1 MTVTIGVD
9 LGGTKTAAG
18 LVAADGTVL
27 RRVSAPTPA
36 ASGPQSVLRTIVD
49 LAISLT
55 DSAPDVIAGCG
66 IGAAGVIDPVSR
78 TVKFATNSLPGWT
91 GTRLGAEIEDRLG
104 MPVATVNDVHAHAIG
119 EAVHGAGR
127 GERTVLVI
135 AAGTGIGGA
144 LVIDGVLQSG
154 RHGAAGHYGHVPAAE
169 AAGLAC
175 TCGGVGH
182 LEVIASGPAILA
194 AYLRRGG
201 AAAGDTQE
209 IFARADAG
217 DALAAEVIA
226 VAAAALGRT
235 IGGLINSVDPDVV
248 IVGGGLAAAG
258 RRWWDAVEGQARTE
272 AMGLLAGCLIVP
284 TSLGADSAIVGAA
297 SLIATTTVDTTL
309 RPCTDQHLNGFP
321 E

>member
-1 MTVTIGVD
+1 MSLVIGVD

-18 LVAADGTVL
+18 LVAADGTVI

-36 ASGPQSVLRTIVD
+36 AKGPAAVLQTIVD
-49 LAISLT
+49 LATRLT
-55 DSAPDVIAGCG
+55 ESAAGAPLAGCG

-78 TVKFATNSLPGWT
+78 TVQFATNSLPGWT

-104 MPVATVNDVHAHAIG
+104 LPVATVNDVHAHALG

-127 GERTVLVI
+127 GERTVLVL

-154 RHGAAGHYGHVPAAE
+154 RHGAAGHYGHLPAAE

-175 TCGGVGH
+175 TCGGTGH
-182 LEVIASGPAILA
+182 LEVIASGPAILD
-194 AYLRRGG
+194 AYLRHGG
-201 AAAGDTQE
+201 SPVRNTQE

-217 DALAAEVIA
+217 DTLAAEIID
-226 VAAAALGRT
+226 VAASALGRAL
-235 IGGLINSVDPDVV
+235 GGLINSVDPDIV

-258 RRWWDAVEGQARTE
+258 PRWWTVMESHARAE
-272 AMGLLAGCLIVP
+272 ALGLLAGCHIVP
-284 TSLGADSAIVGAA
+284 TRLGADSAIVGAA
-297 SLIATTTVDTTL
+297 SLLAAPAVARL
-309 RPCTDQHLNGFP
+309 SS
-321 E
+321 

>member
-1 MTVTIGVD
+1 MTFTLGID

-18 LVAADGTVL
+18 LVAADGTVT
-27 RRVSAPTPA
+27 RRVTAPTPA
-36 ASGPQSVLRTIVD
+36 ASGPAAILQTIVD
-49 LAISLT
+49 LATSLT
-55 DSAPDVIAGCG
+55 DSAPGAVITGCG

-78 TVKFATNSLPGWT
+78 TVQFATSSLPDWT
-91 GTRLGAEIEDRLG
+91 GTRLGAEIERRLG
-104 MPVATVNDVHAHAIG
+104 LPVATVNDVHAHALG

-144 LVIDGVLQSG
+144 LVIDGVLQAG
-154 RHGAAGHYGHVPAAE
+154 RHGAAGHYGHIPAAE

-182 LEVIASGPAILA
+182 LEVIASGPAILE
-194 AYLRRGG
+194 AYQRQGG
-201 AAAGDTQE
+201 AAARDAQE

-217 DALAAEVIA
+217 DALAADVIA
-226 VAAAALGRT
+226 VAASALGRS

-258 RRWWDAVEGQARTE
+258 PRWWNRMESQARAE
-272 AMGLLAGCLIVP
+272 AMGLLAGCRIVP
-284 TSLGADSAIVGAA
+284 TALGADSAIVGAA
-297 SLIATTTVDTTL
+297 SLITATSLTASTL
-309 RPCTDQHLNGFP
+309 PLYS
-321 E
+321 

>member
-1 MTVTIGVD
+1 MTFTLGVD
-9 LGGTKTAAG
+9 LGGTKIAAG
-18 LVAADGTVL
+18 LVAPGGVVT
-27 RRVSAPTPA
+27 RRMSAPTPA
-36 ASGPQSVLRTIVD
+36 AEGPEAILQTIVD
-49 LAISLT
+49 LATSLIDT
-55 DSAPDVIAGCG
+55 APGAVIAGCG

-78 TVKFATNSLPGWT
+78 TVQFATNSLPGWT
-91 GTRLGAEIEDRLG
+91 GTRLGAEIERRLG

-127 GERTVLVI
+127 GERTVLVV

-144 LVIDGVLQSG
+144 LVIDGVLQAG
-154 RHGAAGHYGHVPAAE
+154 RHGAAGHYGHIPAAE

-182 LEVIASGPAILA
+182 LEVIASGPAILQ

-201 AAAGDTQE
+201 SEPGDTQE

-217 DALAAEVIA
+217 DDVAAEVIN
-226 VAAAALGRT
+226 VAATALGRS
-235 IGGLINSVDPDVV
+235 IGGLINSVDPDLV

-258 RRWWDAVEGQARTE
+258 PRWWNTVESRARAE
-272 AMGLLAGCLIVP
+272 AMDLLAGCRIVP

-297 SLIATTTVDTTL
+297 SLIATTTLLAPITL
-309 RPCTDQHLNGFP
+309 
-321 E
+321 